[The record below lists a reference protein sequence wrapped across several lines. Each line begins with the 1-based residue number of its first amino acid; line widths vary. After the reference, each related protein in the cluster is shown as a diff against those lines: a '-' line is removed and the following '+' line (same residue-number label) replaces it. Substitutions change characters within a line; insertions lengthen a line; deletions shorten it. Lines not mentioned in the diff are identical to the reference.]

1 MSSGVH
7 RCMRKLV
14 LLMVMVWL
22 CSEAGFAQ
30 GVQPRLDE
38 LDLHSKV
45 LNEDRVVF
53 VRLPPGYDR
62 SKEIYPV
69 LYQTDAPGHINEIS
83 STIDFLAE
91 NGRMPEVIVVGIVN
105 TDRTRDLSPVHA
117 DVKNEDGTVDR
128 YPTSG
133 GADRFLDFIQTELMP
148 AIEKNY
154 RTAPYR
160 IFSGH
165 SLGGL
170 LAIHALVTR
179 PDLFQ
184 AYIAVS
190 PSLQWGDGYTLHEA
204 QKFFASHPEVKR
216 KLFFSLGNE
225 GNKPGPMGER
235 FNEFQRLLT
244 SKKPKGLVWESARY
258 PDEDHSSTVL
268 RAHYAGLRT
277 VFADWHLERDE
288 ATGLPGGGPAGVERH
303 FHELSERYG
312 YAVPVPEALMNGLG
326 YQLMAKKRLKEA
338 IAAFRKNVDNYPGSA
353 NVYDSLGE
361 GLEAASE
368 YPEAAQNFEKAIQ
381 LGTVTQDPGLAQFK
395 KHLER
400 VTAEVKAGGTS
411 AQPAGSNH

>member
-148 AIEKNY
+148 AIERNY

-204 QKFFASHPEVKR
+204 QKFFAGRPEVKR

-258 PDEDHSSTVL
+258 PDEDHGSTVL

-277 VFADWHLERDE
+277 VFADWHVERDE
-288 ATGLPGGGPAGVERH
+288 ATGLQGGGPAGVEKH

-312 YAVPVPEALMNGLG
+312 YTIPVPEALMNGLG

-338 IAAFRKNVDNYPGSA
+338 IAAFRKNVENYPGSA

-368 YPEAAQNFEKAIQ
+368 YPEAAQNFQKAIQ
-381 LGTVTQDPGLAQFK
+381 LGTVTRDPAVAQFK

-400 VTAEVKAGGTS
+400 VTAEAKAAGTS
-411 AQPAGSNH
+411 SHPAGSDH